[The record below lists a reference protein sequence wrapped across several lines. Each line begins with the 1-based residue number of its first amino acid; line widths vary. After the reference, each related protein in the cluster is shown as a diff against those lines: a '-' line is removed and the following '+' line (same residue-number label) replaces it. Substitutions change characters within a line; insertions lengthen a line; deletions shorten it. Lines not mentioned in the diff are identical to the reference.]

1 MLRLRTLGGLS
12 LSQSHDSATGIAL
25 SRLRLA
31 LLARVAAGGEQGV
44 LSLIHISEPTR
55 PY

>member
-1 MLRLRTLGGLS
+1 MTPLYREVQRYRDLPPFTLLVVVG
-12 LSQSHDSATGIAL
+12 AL
-25 SRLRLA
+25 FGW
-31 LLARVAAGGEQGV
+31 LLVV